1 MLDTVTINQLR
12 TFIAVC
18 EETSFTGA
26 ARRLRRAQSAVSH
39 AISALETALGVE
51 LFGRDARRA
60 ALTAAGR
67 SLLPDARA
75 VVARTE
81 EMKNRAKSI
90 SAEGVPT
97 LSIAVDTYFPRAPL
111 IECLRMLQCEAP
123 TAAINL
129 RITTMQGGEALVL
142 EGDCSLAVTVS
153 DVPEVKRSAIERHWL
168 RETRMVT
175 VCAPTHALA
184 SIGRP
189 ISLDEFSEHVQLV
202 VTDNQP
208 AADKTQLGV
217 AGERQWSVN
226 DLGAK
231 RDLLIGGLSWGH
243 MPVDLVA
250 EDLALGRLVEL
261 ERRAWHLRPLV
272 FVLSRMRGSE
282 LSPLEERAVQL
293 LADRVT
299 GSARDVPKSTRRSD
313 LESSRKKSPATKTPR
328 RSKQRNSQGE
338 TSRKA

>member
-12 TFIAVC
+12 TFIAAC
-18 EETSFTGA
+18 EESSFTGA
-26 ARRLRRAQSAVSH
+26 ARHLRRAQSAVSH
-39 AISALETALGVE
+39 AVSALETALGVE
-51 LFGRDARRA
+51 LFERDARRA
-60 ALTAAGR
+60 TLTAAGR

-81 EMKNRAKSI
+81 ELKNRAKSI
-90 SAEGVPT
+90 SADGVPT
-97 LSIAVDTYFPRAPL
+97 LSIAVDTYFPRARL
-111 IECLRMLQCEAP
+111 IECLRMLEREVP
-123 TAAINL
+123 TAAIFL

-142 EGDCSLAVTVS
+142 KGDCSLAVTVS
-153 DVPEVKRSAIERHWL
+153 DVPEIKRSAIERHWL
-168 RETRMVT
+168 CETRMVT

-184 SIGRP
+184 RIGRA
-189 ISLDEFSEHVQLV
+189 ISLDEFSEQVQLV

-208 AADKTQLGV
+208 AAEKTQMGV

-272 FVLSRMRGSE
+272 FVLSRLQGSE
-282 LSPLEERAVQL
+282 LSPFEERAVQL
-293 LADRVT
+293 LADPVT
-299 GSARDVPKSTRRSD
+299 GSARDVPKSTRRPN
-313 LESSRKKSPATKTPR
+313 LQSSRKKSPATKTPR
-328 RSKQRNSQGE
+328 RSNLRNSQGE

>member
-1 MLDTVTINQLR
+1 MLDTITINQLR

-18 EETSFTGA
+18 EESSFTGA

-39 AISALETALGVE
+39 AIAALETALRVA
-51 LFGRDARRA
+51 LFERDARRA
-60 ALTAAGR
+60 SLTAAGR

-81 EMKNRAKSI
+81 ELKNRAKSI
-90 SAEGVPT
+90 SADGAPT
-97 LSIAVDTYFPRAPL
+97 LSIAVDTYYPRAPL
-111 IECLRMLQCEAP
+111 IESLRILEREVP
-123 TAAINL
+123 TAVINL

-142 EGDCSLAVTVS
+142 EGDCSLAVTVA
-153 DVPEVKRSAIERHWL
+153 DVPEIKRSAIERHYL
-168 RETRMVT
+168 CETRMVT
-175 VCAPTHALA
+175 VCAPTHPLA
-184 SIGRP
+184 SIGRA
-189 ISLDEFSEHVQLV
+189 ISLDEFSAHVQLV

-208 AADKTQLGV
+208 AADKTQRGV

-250 EDLALGRLVEL
+250 DDLASGRLIEL
-261 ERRAWHLRPLV
+261 QRRAWHLRPLV

-282 LSPLEERAVQL
+282 LSGFEEKAVHL

-299 GSARDVPKSTRRSD
+299 GSARDVQSTRWSN
-313 LESSRKKSPATKTPR
+313 LESSAKKSSATKKPR
-328 RSKQRNSQGE
+328 RTKKRNSRGA

>member
-1 MLDTVTINQLR
+1 MLDTVSINQLR

-18 EETSFTGA
+18 EESSFTGA

-39 AISALETALGVE
+39 AVAALETALGVD
-51 LFGRDARRA
+51 LFERDARRA
-60 ALTAAGR
+60 SLTAAGR

-81 EMKNRAKSI
+81 EMKNRAKAI
-90 SAEGVPT
+90 SVDGVPT
-97 LSIAVDTYFPRAPL
+97 LSIAVDSYFPRARL
-111 IECLRMLQCEAP
+111 IECLRMLQREVP

-142 EGDCSLAVTVS
+142 QGDCSLAVTVA
-153 DVPEVKRSAIERHWL
+153 DVPEVKRSAIERHYL
-168 RETRMVT
+168 CETRMVT

-184 SIGRP
+184 SIGRA
-189 ISLDEFSEHVQLV
+189 ISLHEFSEHVQLV

-208 AADKTQLGV
+208 AADKAQKGV

-250 EDLALGRLVEL
+250 DDLAVGRLVEL

-272 FVLSRMRGSE
+272 FVLSHLRGSE
-282 LSPLEERAVQL
+282 LSPFQERAVQL
-293 LADRVT
+293 LADPVK
-299 GSARDVPKSTRRSD
+299 GSARDVPKSARQSG
-313 LESSRKKSPATKTPR
+313 LESSPKKSSAPTTPR
-328 RSKQRNSQGE
+328 RTKQRSFRRK